1 MGKILLILIV
11 LLSYKCNTY
20 GQSITVD
27 DLLTLSSLSP
37 KNVDGYLNKKGFVS
51 AGKSLQDDLVG
62 KTFVESKKAK
72 SKDTSGII
80 RSISLYKKE
89 DIDYYVLHTSS
100 IQEFL
105 DGNNRLKKAGFF
117 TDSSKGKGTA
127 GPMLFQKRNISVIG
141 SSEIEEGYTEYT
153 FSLQKK
159 ELPNPNNIRYAE
171 DLVMFDSHE
180 YLVSFFGQKNVKQ
193 DVYYFSEKEL
203 KKCSVLFPNTSQQV
217 IFIWNDEVAL
227 SKLSY
232 ILISGISPTASGVQF
247 SASVSENKWNLKN
260 GISCNMSIRELL
272 DLNGDDFEFYG
283 RNSEFSY
290 MVSPES
296 KGDIDFKKIGITLG
310 CFDCSSSQ
318 LLDQKKISASDAVDR
333 GLAMYVVYIMIM
345 P

>member
-1 MGKILLILIV
+1 MGKILIILSV
-11 LLSYKCNTY
+11 LFSYMCNTY

-37 KNVDGYLNKKGFVS
+37 KNIDGYLNKKGFVS
-51 AGKSLQDDLVG
+51 AGKSLQDDLIG
-62 KTFVESKKAK
+62 KTFVEGKKVK

-80 RSISLYKKE
+80 RSISLYKRE

-100 IQEFL
+100 IQEYR
-105 DGNNRLKKAGFF
+105 DGSSRLKKAGFF
-117 TDSSKGKGTA
+117 CDSSKGKGEA
-127 GPMLFQKRNISVIG
+127 RPMLFQKRNISVIG
-141 SSEIEEGYTEYT
+141 NSETEEGYTGYT

-159 ELPNPNNIRYAE
+159 ELPNPNNIRYAD
-171 DLVMFDSHE
+171 DLLMFDSHE

-203 KKCSVLFPNTSQQV
+203 KKCSVLFPNTNQQV
-217 IFIWNDEVAL
+217 TFIWNDEITL
-227 SKLSY
+227 SKISY
-232 ILISGISPTASGVQF
+232 ILISGILPTAGAVQF
-247 SASVSENKWNLKN
+247 SASVSQNKWNLKN
-260 GISCNMSIRELL
+260 GIYSNITIRELL
-272 DLNGDDFEFYG
+272 ELNGEDFEFYG

-296 KGDIDFKKIGITLG
+296 KGDIDFKKVGITLG

-333 GLAMYVVYIMIM
+333 GLAIYVVYIMIM